1 MYEFFIHF
9 GWEPLTKCMICKY
22 FLPFCRLPLWECGCS
37 VHHRMLSS
45 IPGIQLLDASSNLCS
60 PHQLWTLS
68 TTSKHVCM
76 WHSCSLKSWGNSTI
90 WQILFSKG
98 ACYIYTTD
106 VTLFFS
112 TTHRHSKKRGISIF
126 LSSVKNKTIQ
136 TTMSNQILPYSTIFI
151 SSSQNHH
158 HIDLW
163 YGEHC
168 QTESIN
174 ISGEFLFLQANHI
187 QLLETHE
194 LKAMGLVLFFKPHGH
209 IHPLQI
215 RAL

>member
-1 MYEFFIHF
+1 M
-9 GWEPLTKCMICKY
+9 PVATSA
-22 FLPFCRLPLWECGCS
+22 LPTNCGHCPQHQNTCACGTA
-37 VHHRMLSS
+37 VHLRVGV
-45 IPGIQLLDASSNLCS
+45 I
-60 PHQLWTLS
+60 
-68 TTSKHVCM
+68 VR
-76 WHSCSLKSWGNSTI
+76 TI

-136 TTMSNQILPYSTIFI
+136 TTMSNQIRPYSTIFI

-158 HIDLW
+158 HLDLW

-209 IHPLQI
+209 THPLQI